1 MKNTE
6 FTKIDFDDLAR
17 RVIGYMRLKLIAR
30 SAPACLNRLMVSA
43 PLTNWRALTCR
54 FKWKC
59 HCVFV
64 TNRILLDCDYRLGLR
79 VVDNDAAR
87 QRSSG
92 LLINLNVLNYKAALD
107 AL

>member
-1 MKNTE
+1 
-6 FTKIDFDDLAR
+6 
-17 RVIGYMRLKLIAR
+17 MRLKLIAR
-30 SAPACLNRLMVSA
+30 SAPACLNRLIVSA

-64 TNRILLDCDYRLGLR
+64 TNRILLNCGYRLGFL
-79 VVDNDAAR
+79 VDNDAAR

-92 LLINLNVLNYKAALD
+92 LLINFNVL
-107 AL
+107 